1 MELSDDQRNAVGVF
15 NKGRNILITGPGGS
29 GKSYLIRHLMELAT
43 AAGKNIQVCAMTGC
57 AAVLLQCKAK
67 TIHSW
72 GGLGIASGSIKDI
85 VKRVTRNKHK
95 KIAWKSTDI
104 LVIDEVSMMSKKM
117 FDIIDDISRTARGK
131 KDIPFG
137 GMQVILSGDFY
148 QLPPVGDNDDPDST
162 AFCFESD
169 RWKEC
174 ISNILELTTIYR
186 QRDSCYKKILNQIRI
201 GKITKSTIEILS
213 KRLNLPITE
222 EIVPT
227 ILFPTRSHAE
237 ALNNREYNKLS
248 SSEEIVFDLRVV
260 DDSAGLKDGQKTTR
274 KTCSIEYIESEINSL
289 TNSMMADKQLKLKAG
304 ARVMCIANI
313 DQDSDLPVVNGSQ
326 GIVEGFSTIGLS
338 PIVRFRNGAVK
349 QIDPHCWSSENIPG
363 VGVTQIPLIYAW
375 AITIHKS
382 QGVTLDAAQID
393 VGSRIFEY
401 GQTYVALS
409 RVKDIEGLYLT
420 DFNYKHIKVSKKVK
434 QFYESYSFSK
444 TTLIDQSM

>member
-1 MELSDDQRNAVGVF
+1 MELSVDQLDAVVAFREG
-15 NKGRNILITGPGGS
+15 NNILITGPGGS
-29 GKSYLIRHLMELAT
+29 GKSYLIRHLKELASL
-43 AAGKNIQVCAMTGC
+43 AGKNMQVCAMTGC

-95 KIAWKSTDI
+95 KTSWKTADI

-117 FDIIDDISRTARGK
+117 FDIIDDISRAVRGK

-148 QLPPVGDNDDPDST
+148 QLPPVGDNNDPDSE

-169 RWKEC
+169 RWKDC
-174 ISNILELTTIYR
+174 ISKTVELTTIYR
-186 QRDSCYKKILNQIRI
+186 QSDSCYKKILNQIRI

-227 ILFPTRSHAE
+227 ILYPTRAHAE
-237 ALNNREYNKLS
+237 SLNNKEYNKLTS
-248 SSEEIVFDLRVV
+248 PEEVVFDLRVV
-260 DDSAGLKDGQKTTR
+260 DDATGLKEGQKTSR
-274 KTCSIEYIESEINSL
+274 RNCSSEYIESEINSL
-289 TNSMMADKQLKLKAG
+289 TNSMLADKRLKLKVG
-304 ARVMCIANI
+304 SRVMCIANI

-326 GIVEGFSTIGLS
+326 GIVEGFSAIGLS
-338 PIVRFRNGAVK
+338 PIVRFLNGAIK

-363 VGVTQIPLIYAW
+363 IGVSQIPLIYAW

-382 QGVTLDAAQID
+382 QGVTLDTAQID

-409 RVKDIEGLYLT
+409 RVRDIEGLYLT
-420 DFNYKHIKVSKKVK
+420 AFNYKNIKVSKKVK
-434 QFYESYSFSK
+434 HFYESYSFSK
-444 TTLIDQSM
+444 TILIDQSI